1 MSFSVIKFHR
11 NPLLSFFSLIFKMSI
26 LLLTVKDI
34 NGLSRKYST
43 GIKDDQRRELYKE
56 SKHIEKVASVMFR
69 HINIYVRSFMEEI
82 RTRFVFK

>member
-1 MSFSVIKFHR
+1 MSFSVIKFHQ
-11 NPLLSFFSLIFKMSI
+11 NPLLSFFFFIFKMSI

-69 HINIYVRSFMEEI
+69 HINIDVRSFMEEI
-82 RTRFVFK
+82 RTRLVFK

>member
-11 NPLLSFFSLIFKMSI
+11 NPLLSFFFFIFKMSI

-69 HINIYVRSFMEEI
+69 HINIDVRSFMEEI
-82 RTRFVFK
+82 WTRLVFK

>member
-1 MSFSVIKFHR
+1 
-11 NPLLSFFSLIFKMSI
+11 MSI

-34 NGLSRKYST
+34 NGLSRKNST

-69 HINIYVRSFMEEI
+69 HINIDVRSFMEEI